1 MVIPLKPQAEPSIS
15 EVQKSQS
22 ISLQEF
28 DELLLNRIIQL
39 GADKMHLATILARS
53 PKSPT
58 NIYSQ
63 IGPIDSIEKALKLAK
78 PLLEASGQEY
88 VIHDGGFTIDAKW
101 KDAMTLVGQ
110 IHEHLHKSGFVRVH
124 SDMRVGTR
132 TDKAQTMQDK
142 INVVEKKLKQ

>member
-1 MVIPLKPQAEPSIS
+1 MRINFRA
-15 EVQKSQS
+15 
-22 ISLQEF
+22 
-28 DELLLNRIIQL
+28 NRQITIAINTALIIGHFHPKRNTTMHCL
-39 GADKMHLATILARS
+39 ADVAIT
-53 PKSPT
+53 P
-58 NIYSQ
+58 
-63 IGPIDSIEKALKLAK
+63 IGPIDSIEKALELAK

-88 VIHDGGFTIDAKW
+88 VIHDGGFTIDAEW